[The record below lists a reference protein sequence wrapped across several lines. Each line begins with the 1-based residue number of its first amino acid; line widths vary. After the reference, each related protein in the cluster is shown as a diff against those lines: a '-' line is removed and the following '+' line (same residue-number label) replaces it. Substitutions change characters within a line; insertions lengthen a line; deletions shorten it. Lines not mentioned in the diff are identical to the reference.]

1 MRLFAA
7 LLLSLSAALAP
18 TGSLHSSDEI
28 PGAPQKTP
36 ILIEGDWH
44 RIDHLRFAGSNF
56 NPEARCELE

>member
-18 TGSLHSSDEI
+18 MGSLRSSDEI

-36 ILIEGDWH
+36 ILIEGATIH
-44 RIDHLRFAGSNF
+44 PVSSKSFTGS
-56 NPEARCELE
+56 LLLSLIHI